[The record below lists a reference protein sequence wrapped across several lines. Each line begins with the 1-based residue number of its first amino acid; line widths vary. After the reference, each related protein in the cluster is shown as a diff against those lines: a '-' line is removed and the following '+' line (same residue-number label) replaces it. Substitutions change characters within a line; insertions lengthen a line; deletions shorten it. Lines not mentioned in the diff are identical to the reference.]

1 MKFIKALLAVL
12 ALSFSLN
19 ALALNDDQY
28 MEFTSAVTEGN
39 LKVVKKYVEADHK
52 ILEEKFF
59 AWEPLQ
65 MAASHNQLEIVK
77 YLIKQGA
84 DLNYAHPVE
93 KTTAFHLAAYSG
105 YKDVVKALADAGA
118 DINKKMKGGMSIAYV
133 VRLNNHPEMA
143 DYLVSLGVSEDGC
156 KDECF

>member
-1 MKFIKALLAVL
+1 MKFIKALFAVL

-28 MEFTSAVTEGN
+28 MEFTGAVTEGN
-39 LKVVKKYVEADHK
+39 LKVVKKYVEADPK

-77 YLIKQGA
+77 YLIKKGA

-93 KTTAFHLAAYSG
+93 KTTALHLAAYAG
-105 YKDVVKALADAGA
+105 FKDVVKALADGGA
-118 DINKKMKGGMSIAYV
+118 DINKKMKGGMSIVHV
-133 VRLNNHPEMA
+133 VRENNSPEMA
-143 DYLVSLGVSEDGC
+143 DYLLSLGVKDDGC
-156 KDECF
+156 TKDCF